1 MISEKN
7 FENDSKKYKKNLLT
21 YSHTVDQE
29 EKVADVPDFSYIT
42 LAGVSSVLR
51 TPFP

>member
-1 MISEKN
+1 MIQRKVQ
-7 FENDSKKYKKNLLT
+7 KNLLT
-21 YSHTVDQE
+21 HSHTVDQD